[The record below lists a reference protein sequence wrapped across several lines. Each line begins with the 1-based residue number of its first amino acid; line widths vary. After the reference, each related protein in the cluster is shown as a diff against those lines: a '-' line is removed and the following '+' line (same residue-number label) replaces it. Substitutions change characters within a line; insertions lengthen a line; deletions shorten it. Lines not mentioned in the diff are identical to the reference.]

1 MRVGSPAGPVLLS
14 LLTAVRRPLALLA
27 VGGATC
33 CGAVSVAQPSAP
45 YGFFVRAMDEGALLH
60 WQDLA
65 FERYEYR
72 FGHGEVPEFNAWAE
86 APAVLAGWSRTLR
99 VDGLANGTRY
109 TFEVRGVNG
118 SDVGPAAMASTRL
131 AASPSSTVEVRDAE
145 LSRFLEE
152 SLDGEITQGRLAGL
166 RTLSADAIGCADV
179 TGLELALNLAT
190 LDLSG
195 NEIADISPL
204 AGLTA
209 LNTLD
214 LSGND
219 IADVSPLAGLAA
231 LSTLYLSGNEV
242 ADVSPLAGLAALST
256 LYLSGNEVADVSPL
270 AGLAALSTL
279 YLSGNEVA
287 DVSPLAGLAALSTL
301 YLSGNEIVDVSPLS
315 GLGSLRHL
323 LLGRNEIVDIPS
335 LPGLTSLRHLDLS
348 GNRVVTVS
356 PLSRLTSLSTLDLS
370 GNHIVD
376 VSPLSGLGSLRHLL
390 LGHNKIADVRPLSGL
405 ASLVHLDLSD
415 NRLVDISPLS
425 SLTRLS
431 RLNLAGNAIAD
442 IRPLSILPR
451 LVDLYLFDN
460 EISDIAPLSLLP
472 RALWSLDLSGNRIV
486 DVSALQPHSIGNLG
500 LQILNLSG
508 NEIANISPLGSMTSL
523 SVLYL
528 SENAIS
534 DVGRL
539 AGLPGLA
546 YLALSGNTISNI
558 APLGRMKWLHTL
570 LLNDNAIS
578 DLSPLL
584 DSDLSHTDNWVRD
597 GLASDP
603 FVDLRGNPVGRS
615 QIDYVS
621 ALREAGLNVM
631 VDDGGLRVPL
641 FPAADSSAKGFV
653 RVINHSTDAGAV
665 SIEAVDETGERRA
678 PVAVAIGA
686 NEALHFNAEDLEQGN
701 SAKGLRGVGEG
712 VGDWRLVL
720 RSELDIEVLSY
731 ARTADGFVTSLH
743 DLAAEADG
751 TSVIPT
757 VNPGSNRRQVSR
769 LRLVNPAARDTAAE
783 VEMRDDA
790 GEEFWSR
797 ISIPSG
803 RTLDLTSAEVESGY
817 QWLDRDLD
825 GYYDRGDGQ
834 DFAEVGDGAGKWR
847 LTVHAP
853 GQRVMSLVQSPTGHL
868 TNISTGTAA
877 FASPTSFTRGRRPL
891 GHPPT
896 FASRVRQHYSWER
909 GGTIRVP
916 LFVAASSTI
925 QGFLRIANL
934 HTAAAAVSIRAF
946 DSSGEEYGPVR
957 LTLRGG
963 ESFHLNANDLESG
976 NRTKGLRGIGRGRG
990 DWHLEVSADRRFE
1003 VLAYARTADG
1013 FLTSLHDVAP
1023 RMADGSLWI
1032 PFFNPGS
1039 NRRQAS
1045 RLRLVNWSEEAVEA
1059 VVRGVDD
1066 AGNASGVVRLT
1077 VPERAARDYL
1087 AWELEAGSGAGLSG
1101 TLGDGRGKW
1110 RLQAAASPDVQ
1121 TMSLLALSSGHVTN
1135 LSTTPRYPRD

>member
-1 MRVGSPAGPVLLS
+1 MPNSRNSP
-14 LLTAVRRPLALLA
+14 RRCCVSALIIA
-27 VGGATC
+27 ASASFGAD
-33 CGAVSVAQPSAP
+33 AQPSAP
-45 YGFFVRAMDEGALLH
+45 YGFFVRAMDEGAVLH

-72 FGHGEVPEFNAWAE
+72 FGHGEVPKFNAWAE

-99 VDGLANGTRY
+99 VDGLANGARY
-109 TFEVRGVNG
+109 TFEVRGVDG

-279 YLSGNEVA
+279 YLSR
-287 DVSPLAGLAALSTL
+287 
-301 YLSGNEIVDVSPLS
+301 NEIADISPLS

-323 LLGRNEIVDIPS
+323 LLRHNDIADIPS
-335 LPGLTSLRHLDLS
+335 LSGLSSLRHLDLS
-348 GNRVVTVS
+348 GNRVAVVT
-356 PLSRLTSLSTLDLS
+356 PLSELTSLSTLDLS

-376 VSPLSGLGSLRHLL
+376 LSPLSGLGSLRHLL
-390 LGHNKIADVRPLSGL
+390 LGHNKIADVQSLSDL

-415 NRLVDISPLS
+415 NQLVDISPLS
-425 SLTRLS
+425 GLTRLS
-431 RLNLAGNAIAD
+431 RLNLSGNAIAD
-442 IRPLSILPR
+442 ILPLSTLPR
-451 LVDLYLFDN
+451 LVHLFLFDN
-460 EISDIAPLSLLP
+460 EISDISPLSLLP

-486 DVSALQPHSIGNLG
+486 DVSALQPHYTGIGNRG

-508 NEIANISPLGSMTSL
+508 NEIANISPLGSMRSL
-523 SVLYL
+523 AVLYL

-539 AGLPGLA
+539 ASLPRLS

-578 DLSPLL
+578 DISPLL

-597 GLASDP
+597 RLASDP

-621 ALREAGLNVM
+621 ASREAGLNVM

-641 FPAADSSAKGFV
+641 FPAADSSARGFV

-665 SIEAVDETGERRA
+665 SIEAVDEAGERRA

-686 NEALHFNAEDLEQGN
+686 NEALHFNAEDLEQGS

-817 QWLDRDLD
+817 QWQDRDLD
-825 GYYDRGDGQ
+825 GYYDRGDGR
-834 DFAEVGDGAGKWR
+834 DFAEVDDGAGKWR

-853 GQRVMSLVQSPTGHL
+853 GQRVMSLVRSPTGHL

-877 FASPTSFTRGRRPL
+877 FASSTSFTRGRRPL

-896 FASRVRQHYSWER
+896 FASRVRQYYSWER

-1023 RMADGSLWI
+1023 RMEDGGLWI

-1039 NRRQAS
+1039 NRSQAS
-1045 RLRLVNWSEEAVEA
+1045 RLRLVNWGEEPLEA

-1066 AGNASGVVRLT
+1066 AGNASEVVRLT
-1077 VPERAARDYL
+1077 VPGRAARDYL

-1101 TLGDGRGKW
+1101 MLGDGSGKW
-1110 RLQAAASPDVQ
+1110 RLQVAASADVQ